1 MSGKKC
7 ISKLILISFSFCLS
21 QLAQDICWNSLFP
34 LNYLQNRK
42 MMSDF
47 LPFSR
52 PSMGD
57 AELAALREVLQ
68 SGWITTGPKNYA
80 LEEAFCTLTG
90 NRHAIAVSSATGGM
104 HVTLMALGIGAGD
117 EVITP
122 SQTWVSTLN
131 MICLLGATPVMID
144 VDPDTL
150 MITPEAVAAAIT
162 PRTKAIIPVHYAG
175 APADIDAIR
184 AIGERHAIPVIEDAA
199 HAAGAYYKGR
209 HVGWRGTAIFSF
221 HAIKNMTC
229 AEGGLV
235 VTDDDELAARI
246 RSLKFHGLGVDTW
259 DRQTQG
265 RAPQA
270 EVITPGFKYNL
281 ADINAALAL
290 VQLEKLAHAN
300 QRRGEIAQRYLDEL
314 ADTPFRPLTAP
325 SWAHQHAWHL
335 FIIRVDETAC
345 GISRDVLMEKLKT
358 MGIGTGLHFR
368 AAHTQKYYRERFP
381 DVSLPHTEWNS
392 ARICSLPLFPDMTD
406 DDVTRVISALRQLSG
421 C

>member
-1 MSGKKC
+1 
-7 ISKLILISFSFCLS
+7 
-21 QLAQDICWNSLFP
+21 
-34 LNYLQNRK
+34 
-42 MMSDF
+42 MSDF

-68 SGWITTGPKNYA
+68 SGWITTGPKNQA
-80 LEEAFCTLTG
+80 LEEAFCALTG

-104 HVTLMALGIGAGD
+104 HVTLMALGISAGD

-144 VDPDTL
+144 VDPDNL
-150 MITPEAVAAAIT
+150 MITPEAVEAAIT
-162 PRTKAIIPVHYAG
+162 PRTKAIVPVHYAG
-175 APADIDAIR
+175 APVDIDAIR
-184 AIGERHAIPVIEDAA
+184 AIAERHGIPVIEDAA
-199 HAAGAYYKGR
+199 HAAGTYYKGR

-246 RSLKFHGLGVDTW
+246 RSLKFHGLGVDAY
-259 DRQTQG
+259 DRQTLG

-270 EVITPGFKYNL
+270 EVISPGFKYNL

-290 VQLEKLAHAN
+290 VQLDKLAAAN
-300 QRRGEIAQRYLDEL
+300 QRRAAIAQRYLREL
-314 ADTPFRPLTAP
+314 ADTPFRPLAVP
-325 SWAHQHAWHL
+325 SWEHQHAWHL
-335 FIIRVDETAC
+335 FIIRVDEAAC
-345 GISRDVLMEKLKT
+345 GISRDALMEKLKA

-392 ARICSLPLFPDMTD
+392 ARICSIPLFPDMTD
-406 DDVTRVISALRQLSG
+406 DDVTRVISALHQLSG
-421 C
+421 R

>member
-1 MSGKKC
+1 
-7 ISKLILISFSFCLS
+7 
-21 QLAQDICWNSLFP
+21 
-34 LNYLQNRK
+34 

-68 SGWITTGPKNYA
+68 SGWITTGPKNQA
-80 LEEAFCTLTG
+80 LEETFCALTG

-104 HVTLMALGIGAGD
+104 HVTLMALGISAGD

-144 VDPDTL
+144 VDPDNL
-150 MITPEAVAAAIT
+150 MITPEAVEAAIT
-162 PRTKAIIPVHYAG
+162 PRTKAIVPVHYAG
-175 APADIDAIR
+175 APVDIDAIR
-184 AIGERHAIPVIEDAA
+184 AIAERHAIPVIEDAA
-199 HAAGAYYKGR
+199 HAAGTYYKGR

-246 RSLKFHGLGVDTW
+246 RSLKFHGLGVDAY
-259 DRQTQG
+259 DRQTLG

-270 EVITPGFKYNL
+270 EVISPGFKYNL

-290 VQLEKLAHAN
+290 VQLDKLAAAN
-300 QRRGEIAQRYLDEL
+300 QRRAAIAQRYLREL
-314 ADTPFRPLTAP
+314 ADTPFRPLAVP
-325 SWAHQHAWHL
+325 SWEHQHAWHL
-335 FIIRVDETAC
+335 FIIRVDEAAC
-345 GISRDVLMEKLKT
+345 GISRDALMEKLKA

-392 ARICSLPLFPDMTD
+392 ARICSIPLFPDMTD
-406 DDVTRVISALRQLSG
+406 DDVTRVISALHQLSG
-421 C
+421 R

>member
-1 MSGKKC
+1 
-7 ISKLILISFSFCLS
+7 
-21 QLAQDICWNSLFP
+21 
-34 LNYLQNRK
+34 
-42 MMSDF
+42 MSDF

-57 AELAALREVLQ
+57 AELAALREVLT
-68 SGWITTGPKNYA
+68 SGWITTGPKNQA
-80 LEEAFCTLTG
+80 LEAAFCQLTG

-104 HVTLMALGIGAGD
+104 HVTLMALGIGPGD

-144 VDPDTL
+144 VDNDNL

-162 PRTKAIIPVHYAG
+162 SRTKAIIPVHYAG

-184 AIGERHAIPVIEDAA
+184 AVGERHGIPVIEDAA
-199 HAAGAYYKGR
+199 HAAGTHYKGC
-209 HVGWRGTAIFSF
+209 HVGWQGTAIFSF

-229 AEGGLV
+229 AEGGLI
-235 VTDDDELAARI
+235 VTDDDELASRI
-246 RSLKFHGLGVDTW
+246 RSLKFHGLGVDAY
-259 DRQTQG
+259 DRQTHG

-270 EVITPGFKYNL
+270 EVIAPGFKYNL

-290 VQLEKLAHAN
+290 VQLEKLPHAN
-300 QRRGEIAQRYLDEL
+300 QRRAEIAQRYLREL
-314 ADTPFRPLTAP
+314 ADTPFTPLSVPA
-325 SWAHQHAWHL
+325 WDHQHAWHL
-335 FIIRVDETAC
+335 FIIRVDEAAC
-345 GISRDVLMEKLKT
+345 GISRDALMEKLKA

-381 DVSLPHTEWNS
+381 EVSLPNTEWNS

-421 C
+421 R